1 MNGLKKIL
9 KCFGLG
15 ILYLICSFT
24 VQQFCAATASMFTEM
39 VNSNGLVAV
48 ANFFG
53 GILTAC
59 CALVV
64 VFFMGAIP
72 LAEIYHYKQKAGE
85 EE

>member
-1 MNGLKKIL
+1 MNKLKNIL

-15 ILYLICSFT
+15 IIYILCSFS
-24 VQQFCAATASMFTEM
+24 VQQLCAATIWMFTEM
-39 VNSNGLVAV
+39 INSSGLVAV

-59 CALVV
+59 CVLII
-64 VFFMGAIP
+64 VFFMGGFP
-72 LAEIYHYKQKAGE
+72 LAEIHHYKQKAGE

>member
-1 MNGLKKIL
+1 MNRLKNIL

-15 ILYLICSFT
+15 ILYLFCSFT
-24 VQQFCAATASMFTEM
+24 VQQFCVATALMFTDM
-39 VNSNGLVAV
+39 VNSTGLVAV

-59 CALVV
+59 CALIV
-64 VFFMGAIP
+64 VFFMGGVP
-72 LAEIYHYKQKAGE
+72 LAEIYHYKHKDGE